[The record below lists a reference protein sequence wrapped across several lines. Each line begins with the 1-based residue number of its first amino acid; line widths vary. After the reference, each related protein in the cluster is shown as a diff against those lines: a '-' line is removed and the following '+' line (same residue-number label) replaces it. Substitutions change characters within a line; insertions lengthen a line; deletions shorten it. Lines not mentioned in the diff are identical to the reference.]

1 MERRPARHETSG
13 EEGGSAR
20 RTPRLAHATATL
32 PPAREAPA
40 AGDDSARRT
49 PDWSEASSLLSRRR
63 LVGAARCP
71 AGPDVARRHR
81 RGQLGASRRHPASP
95 VCAVGTAACLRRHAA
110 VLRLVMIA
118 TACLHLSTH
127 VGVVEAQLQ
136 GDAYTLEQVRRAD
149 YATNCGFGFAGL
161 QCDQVTSCEEVDYCS
176 GHGMCQRGGF
186 CICDPGWQGASCKQ
200 SNCPSMCSGH
210 GSCAASGGCVC
221 DAGFTGV
228 ICNQVICLGGGNCT
242 GHGACLNGGICECE
256 KGYLGGACDKIDVAQ
271 KCSNNGVFLHAQH
284 PKLTST
290 QRNEPCSGCPL
301 AMLNAAANALNDCFP
316 FCPSLRRIA

>member
-1 MERRPARHETSG
+1 MESACAGRRGDLSERRVPYALPQC
-13 EEGGSAR
+13 EGRCADAAAEGLHQNSRQR
-20 RTPRLAHATATL
+20 R
-32 PPAREAPA
+32 
-40 AGDDSARRT
+40 
-49 PDWSEASSLLSRRR
+49 
-63 LVGAARCP
+63 AARL
-71 AGPDVARRHR
+71 RHR
-81 RGQLGASRRHPASP
+81 GLCLPICRSLSLVA
-95 VCAVGTAACLRRHAA
+95 VCLALWPMDRISNA
-110 VLRLVMIA
+110 
-118 TACLHLSTH
+118 
-127 VGVVEAQLQ
+127 
-136 GDAYTLEQVRRAD
+136 DAYTLEQVRRAD
-149 YATNCGFGFAGL
+149 YATNCGLGFAGL